1 MIDLSTNY
9 MGLRL
14 SSPVIVGSSGLTNKL
29 ENIKQFE
36 KLGAGAVVLKSLFE
50 EQIRLEMF
58 SQLKDNNANVMYPEA
73 FDYISNYSR
82 EQQVNKYLEIIKVTS
97 SQSTIPIIASI
108 NCTSAEDWISYAR
121 QFESAGAHAL
131 ELNIFVLPSDPE
143 IEGIKNEK
151 IYFEILEKVIP
162 SVKIPVSIKISNY
175 FSSFAKT
182 AVELSKTG
190 IKGLVLFNR
199 FYSPDIDIDK
209 MEVVSS
215 NVFSAPE
222 EISLSLRWIAM
233 LSSRIKCDVCAS
245 TGVHDGSALIKQM
258 LAGAKAV
265 QLVSTLYKN
274 GFERIVTV
282 NSQLKNWML
291 SKGFNSTDEFIG
303 KLSLKNVENPAAFER
318 VQFMKYF
325 AGIE

>member
-1 MIDLSTNY
+1 MIDLSTDY
-9 MGLRL
+9 MGLHL
-14 SSPVIVGSSGLTNKL
+14 CSPVIVGSSGLTNKL

-58 SQLKDNNANVMYPEA
+58 SQLKENNANILYPEA

-82 EQQVNKYLEIIKVTS
+82 EQQVNKYLELIKAAASQTS
-97 SQSTIPIIASI
+97 IPIIASI

-131 ELNIFVLPSDPE
+131 ELNIFVLPSDPT
-143 IEGIKNEK
+143 IEGSLNEK
-151 IYFEILEKVIP
+151 VYFEVIERVLAE
-162 SVKIPVSIKISNY
+162 VKIPVSIKISNY

-182 AVELSKTG
+182 AVELSQSG

-199 FYSPDIDIDK
+199 FYSPDIDIEK

-222 EISLSLRWIAM
+222 EISLSLRWVAM

-245 TGVHDGSALIKQM
+245 TGVHDGAALIKQM

-282 NSQLKNWML
+282 NNALKKWML
-291 SKGFNSTDEFIG
+291 SKGFNTTNEFIG
-303 KLSLKNVENPAAFER
+303 KLSIRNIENPAAFER

>member
-1 MIDLSTNY
+1 MVDISTSY
-9 MGLRL
+9 MGLQL

-36 KLGAGAVVLKSLFE
+36 KLGAGAIVLKSLFE
-50 EQIRLEMF
+50 EQIRLEMY
-58 SQLKDNNANVMYPEA
+58 SQLKDQTANVLYPEA

-82 EQQVNKYLEIIKVTS
+82 EQQVNKYLEIIKHA
-97 SQSTIPIIASI
+97 STQTAIPIIASI
-108 NCTSAEDWISYAR
+108 NCTSAEDWISYAQ
-121 QFESAGAHAL
+121 QFQSAGAHAL
-131 ELNIFVLPSDPE
+131 ELNIFVLPSDPS
-143 IEGIKNEK
+143 IEGIRNEK
-151 IYFEILEKVIP
+151 VYFDIIAKVLAN
-162 SVKIPVSIKISNY
+162 VKIPVSIKISNY
-175 FSSFAKT
+175 FSAFGKT

-190 IKGLVLFNR
+190 IKGIVLFNR

-209 MEVVSS
+209 MEVISS

-222 EISLSLRWIAM
+222 EISLSLRWVAM
-233 LSSRIKCDVCAS
+233 LSSRIACDVCAS
-245 TGVHDGSALIKQM
+245 TGIHDGTAVIKQM

-274 GFERIVTV
+274 GFERISTV
-282 NSQLKNWML
+282 NNELKNWMQ
-291 SKGFNSTDEFIG
+291 SKGFNNTSEFIG
-303 KLSLKNVENPAAFER
+303 KLSLKNVDNPAAFER